1 MRVLHLLDHSAPRRS
16 DYSRRTLA
24 LLEGLR
30 TQGVQTVHLTG
41 PRHGAQ
47 AAAHSGTDHWHFY
60 RTSTPAC
67 LERLGPGLGAAAR
80 TAALALRLRQVA
92 RLTRPDLIHVHL
104 PTSNG
109 LAALPVAHLARV
121 PLVVEAERRG
131 GLPPAPGPGPQSSLQ
146 SSLQSW
152 LERRVLGAAEA
163 IATST
168 AQVRAQLRTELRTH
182 ARAGGVAGRHIAVV
196 PPAPDLQACRLPAA
210 LRPGLSPPGLEG
222 APLLA
227 YAGGLEPEDGIGLLL
242 AALGVLRRRQPA
254 LRLLVAGGGER
265 EDALADRLGVRP
277 LRGHV
282 VFTGSLSY
290 RRAADL
296 LPRADIVV
304 FPAMAA
310 ARTLAPSRHL
320 LNAMAQG
327 CAIVASD
334 IDCHRELLVHGHSA
348 ILFQSG
354 SRAALV
360 EAIAGLLDEPRRLA
374 LLGAEAASY
383 VDSRRSWNATAT
395 RYRQLYERVLADSG
409 RGRR

>member
-30 TQGVQTVHLTG
+30 TQGVQTIHLTG
-41 PRHGAQ
+41 PGHGA
-47 AAAHSGTDHWHFY
+47 AGSADSGPEHWHFY
-60 RTSTPAC
+60 RTSTPAR
-67 LERLGPGLGAAAR
+67 LERLGPRLGTAAR

-104 PTSNG
+104 PTWNA

-121 PLVVEAERRG
+121 PLVVEAERRA
-131 GLPPAPGPGPQSSLQ
+131 GLSPAPGPGLS
-146 SSLQSW
+146 SW
-152 LERRVLGAAEA
+152 LERRALGAEQA
-163 IATST
+163 IATGT
-168 AQVRAQLRTELRTH
+168 AQVRAQLRTELR
-182 ARAGGVAGRHIAVV
+182 AGGVAAARIAVV

-210 LRPGLSPPGLEG
+210 LRPGLAPPGLEG

-242 AALGVLRRRQPA
+242 AALGVLRRRHPA

-265 EDALADRLGVRP
+265 EAGLADTLGAP
-277 LRGHV
+277 GLRGHV
-282 VFTGSLSY
+282 VFAGAVSY

-296 LPRADIVV
+296 LPRADIAV

-334 IDCHRELLVHGHSA
+334 IDCHRELLVHGHSG
-348 ILFQSG
+348 ILFPSG

-360 EAIAGLLDEPRRLA
+360 EAVGALLEAPRRLA
-374 LLGAEAASY
+374 ALGAQAASY
-383 VDSRRSWNATAT
+383 VESRRSWEATAA

-409 RGRR
+409 RSRR